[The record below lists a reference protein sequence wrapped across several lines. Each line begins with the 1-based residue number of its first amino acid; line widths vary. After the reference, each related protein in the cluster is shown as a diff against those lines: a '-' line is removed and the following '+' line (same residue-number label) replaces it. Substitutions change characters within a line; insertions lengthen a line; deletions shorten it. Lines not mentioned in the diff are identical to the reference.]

1 VKYKT
6 IMKKLAIIF
15 ILAFGLMA
23 SSTIAD
29 SSSSSLV
36 DAEPKYL
43 TSDTFNKAIN
53 TGIVIVEFVAS
64 FAELF
69 SEWEAIEDGEYYR
82 VDIEKYPDLK
92 KKYKVR
98 SIPTIM
104 VFSNGAKELTYRA
117 NIMLELDVTAEEIH
131 EDIEDLFSDKF

>member
-1 VKYKT
+1 
-6 IMKKLAIIF
+6 MKKLAIIF

-64 FAELF
+64 FAEPF

>member
-1 VKYKT
+1 
-6 IMKKLAIIF
+6 MKKLAIIF

-29 SSSSSLV
+29 SSSTSMV

-53 TGIVIVEFVAS
+53 TGVVIVEFVAS
-64 FAELF
+64 FAEPF